1 MMGKSGKLEHI
12 YTSTLVNK
20 KEIKMKTI
28 KFIYKKGVFFLALA
42 FVINVSCERDLSDEV
57 EFATFPATAEVFTD
71 APIGL
76 GTNFY
81 FPYEG
86 SKPTAWSVDEKV
98 SYEGIASMRFDVPNV
113 NDPEGNY
120 AGAIFRIDG
129 EGSGRDLSGFD
140 ALTFWA
146 KASQAVTIGEIG
158 FGEDFGENKYVTTR
172 INVSLTTNWVKY
184 IIPIPDPSK
193 LIQERGMLRYSAGGI
208 GPVGN
213 EVGYTFW
220 LDEVKFEKLGTI
232 AQPQPKILNG
242 EDVAQQTFTGSKIDI
257 AARGLTQ
264 TFNVSGK
271 NVTVNTTPAYFTFTS
286 SNTGVAVIDEK
297 GVVDVIGKGDSD
309 ITAELGSVTA
319 IGSLK
324 VTSNGVFP
332 GAPAPM
338 RPEANVKSIYSDTY
352 TSATESNFTPNFGGS
367 TTQTTEAGSNGDS
380 VQLYTNNNF
389 TGIIFNNTVDASELT
404 HLHVDIYT
412 QQSGTN
418 VELQIRDV
426 GANGEIETN
435 VFNGFPSGDDKDSR
449 FTASGLTVGSWTSVD
464 IPLEGDLASQK
475 NNLGALILVGGPDF
489 ILDNIYFYKE

>member
-1 MMGKSGKLEHI
+1 
-12 YTSTLVNK
+12 
-20 KEIKMKTI
+20 MKNI
-28 KFIYKKGVFFLALA
+28 KFKYRTAVLLIGLVFIAT
-42 FVINVSCERDLSDEV
+42 VSCERDLSEDV
-57 EFATFPATAEVFTD
+57 EFATFPPTAEVFID
-71 APIGL
+71 APIGM
-76 GTNFY
+76 GTDFY
-81 FPYEG
+81 FPYGG
-86 SKPTAWSVDEKV
+86 SKPTAWSVDEKE
-98 SYEGIASMRFDVPNV
+98 SYEGTASMRFDVPNAD
-113 NDPEGNY
+113 DPEGNY

-172 INVSLTTNWVKY
+172 TNVSLTTNWVKY
-184 IIPIPDPSK
+184 IVPIPDPSK

-220 LDEVKFEKLGTI
+220 LDEVKFEKLGTV

-242 EDVAQQTFTGSKIDI
+242 EDLVQQTFTNSNVDI
-257 AARGLTQ
+257 AAGGLTQ
-264 TFNVSGK
+264 TFNASGK
-271 NVTVNTTPAYFTFTS
+271 NITVNTTPAFFNFIS
-286 SNTGVAVIDEK
+286 SNTGVAVVDEK
-297 GVVDVIGKGDSD
+297 GLVSVIGEGTSN
-309 ITAELGSVTA
+309 ITAQLAGVEA
-319 IGSLK
+319 KGSLE
-324 VTSNGVFP
+324 VTSNGVLP
-332 GAPAPM
+332 GAPIPM
-338 RPEANVKSIYSDTY
+338 RPEENVKSIYSDAY
-352 TSATESNFTPNFGGS
+352 TPVTASNFTPNFGGS
-367 TTQTTEAGSNGDS
+367 TTQTTEAGSNNDS

-389 TGIIFNNTVDASELT
+389 TGILFDSTVDASTLT

-412 QQSGTN
+412 QQAGTN
-418 VELQIRDV
+418 VEIQIRDI

-449 FTASGLTVGSWTSVD
+449 FTASGLTVGAWTSLD
-464 IPLEGDLASQK
+464 IPLGGDLASQK